1 MILCFFGKLCLAN
14 LTFAQQQHR
23 PTRQARA
30 GNKCGNMNRG
40 DFWINKPTEIFFGLK
55 QNPCEEGGRQKQY
68 LWWWWWWWLDRI
80 SRCQH
85 SVLVAVSPR
94 VSPLTAQ
101 RPHHPADTQIE
112 FVASISTFYS
122 RSRYYLWRYILVLL
136 SVPRH
141 PTSISLEPRYIYI
154 HTFEESWLDL
164 LDF

>member
-1 MILCFFGKLCLAN
+1 MVVVVVAGPDFQMSTLSVSSCLTQSQPA
-14 LTFAQQQHR
+14 
-23 PTRQARA
+23 
-30 GNKCGNMNRG
+30 
-40 DFWINKPTEIFFGLK
+40 
-55 QNPCEEGGRQKQY
+55 
-68 LWWWWWWWLDRI
+68 
-80 SRCQH
+80 
-85 SVLVAVSPR
+85 
-94 VSPLTAQ
+94 AQ

>member
-1 MILCFFGKLCLAN
+1 MQTVACWLFQSWWYGVYYLLSTLLTEMILCFFGKLCLAN

-40 DFWINKPTEIFFGLK
+40 DFWIDKPTQIFFGLK

-68 LWWWWWWWLDRI
+68 LWWWWWWLDRI

-94 VSPLTAQ
+94 VSPLASART
-101 RPHHPADTQIE
+101 TQQTLKL
-112 FVASISTFYS
+112 SLSPPS
-122 RSRYYLWRYILVLL
+122 LL
-136 SVPRH
+136 STPDLDIIYGD
-141 PTSISLEPRYIYI
+141 TS
-154 HTFEESWLDL
+154 
-164 LDF
+164 